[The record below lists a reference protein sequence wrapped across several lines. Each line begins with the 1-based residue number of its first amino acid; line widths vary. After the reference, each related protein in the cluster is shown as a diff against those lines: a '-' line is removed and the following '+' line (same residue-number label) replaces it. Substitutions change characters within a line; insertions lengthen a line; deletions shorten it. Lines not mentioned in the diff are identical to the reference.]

1 MTPVDDTIDLRALL
15 GTLRRQGRLVLA
27 VLGAFL
33 ALALIYLAMVQPSFR
48 ATALVLVDPAQ
59 KNLLEPAS
67 DVPGGAGY
75 GEARVASEVEILRS
89 EAVALG
95 VVRAQALLADPEF
108 GPALSLWQRLRA
120 ASGLGTGVATAG
132 TGSALEEVV
141 RNFRRAMTVTR
152 RGKTFL
158 IAVSVAARTPARAA
172 ELANAAVAA
181 YIDAQVS
188 AKIGASLAARD
199 VLQRQ
204 IEASRRT
211 LAEREAALDTF
222 IAGNAAR
229 IRTETGRED
238 IAALNAS
245 LEALA
250 AERLA
255 AEVALGEARAAA
267 ERQDWAA
274 LVAQL
279 RSDALGE
286 LAAEEAALRRRL
298 GQVVSDEAAAPDLRA
313 ELEALEKRLSE
324 TAAAETGTMAD
335 ALAALRRGE
344 ERARR
349 ALRESLVAGE
359 LPPDILAQVFEI
371 QQDAAIARSQYQT
384 LLARLRDVETQAGLQ
399 VADARVVSP
408 ALPPLEAAFPVP
420 SLVLGL
426 ALLFGG
432 LFGGLA
438 GILRERFIGGFTSAE
453 QLRDALGAPVGT
465 VIPFQRETAP
475 GEASIADR
483 VVSRPLSAYAEAL
496 RRLRAAIDQEPGV
509 AAGAEGGGAAGGAA
523 GGTAG
528 GTAGGG
534 RVVAIA
540 SSLPSEGKSTT
551 ALALART
558 YAVGGR
564 TVLLIDG
571 DLRKPVLHSF
581 VGARTEVGFE
591 DFLRHPE
598 KFDSTRGFASTDR
611 LSGTVLLLGR
621 ERSRLPTDQLL
632 TSVQFAHIV
641 ETARA
646 KFDVVIIDTP
656 PLLPVVDSRYIVRYA
671 DTVVLMVR
679 SGATGQGEV
688 RTALGQL
695 RGAMGGA
702 ARIVGALSH
711 HAGAQAAGYDA
722 YCQDYHAEAPAMP
735 QALTTPRTAAE

>member
-33 ALALIYLAMVQPSFR
+33 ALALIYLAMVQPSYR

-59 KNLLEPAS
+59 KNLLEPAAE
-67 DVPGGAGY
+67 VPGGAGY
-75 GEARVASEVEILRS
+75 GDARVASEVEILRS
-89 EAVALG
+89 DAVALG
-95 VVRAQALLADPEF
+95 VVRTQALLADPEF

-120 ASGLGTGVATAG
+120 ASGLGTATGTAAGTAG
-132 TGSALEEVV
+132 AGSALEEVV

-211 LAEREAALDTF
+211 LAEREAALDAF

-238 IAALNAS
+238 IAALNAT

-313 ELEALEKRLSE
+313 ELAALERRLAE

-335 ALAALRRGE
+335 ALAALRRDE

-371 QQDAAIARSQYQT
+371 QQDAAIARTQYQT
-384 LLARLRDVETQAGLQ
+384 LLARLRDFETQAGLQ

-426 ALLFGG
+426 ALVFGG

-465 VIPFQRETAP
+465 VIPFQREAAP

-496 RRLRAAIDQEPGV
+496 RRLRAAIDQDPGL
-509 AAGAEGGGAAGGAA
+509 APGAAPA
-523 GGTAG
+523 
-528 GTAGGG
+528 GG

-656 PLLPVVDSRYIVRYA
+656 PLLPVVDARYIVRYA

-679 SGATGQGEV
+679 SGSTGQGEV

-695 RGAMGGA
+695 RGAVGGQ

-711 HAGAQAAGYDA
+711 HAGEPAAGYDA
-722 YCQDYHAEAPAMP
+722 YYQGYHAEAPAVP
-735 QALTTPRTAAE
+735 RPLTTPRTAAE